1 MKKWFTKEDIVK
13 IRPWLLLGILVIL
26 FYLGASNLIT
36 LFGVIDFFIALLKPL
51 FLAIAFAYIL
61 NIPMTF
67 IERKLLKRVKKG
79 GYLEKCS
86 RAISLTL
93 TLILAFII
101 VAFIGSIVIPKIF
114 ESMAQLFN
122 NIGNLLQSIFVNIDE
137 VLAFFNIDYRM
148 EDFVQINSLVNMP
161 WNEIFKNVVNIVGNS
176 ANGIWNNAMNVTST
190 FFLWF
195 MAFMFS
201 LYLLNGKETLLSQV
215 RRTIIVIF
223 KEKNAESLFNYGK
236 QANQIFKSF
245 ITGQLMEACIIGTI
259 YYFGMRLFGFPYPE
273 LIALMI
279 AVFSLVPV
287 FGPMCAMM
295 IGAFLI
301 LSDDVLSSI
310 WFIVFFQILS
320 QLEDNLIYPKV
331 VGKSVGLPGLWVML
345 SIFILGD
352 LFGIVGMVT
361 AVPLTA
367 FLYTLFS
374 NFVRNTLKRRNIEVD
389 EDGFI
394 VKDSINNIEEK

>member
-1 MKKWFTKEDIVK
+1 MKKWFTKEDMIK
-13 IRPWLLLGILVIL
+13 IRPWVLLGILIIL
-26 FYLGASNLIT
+26 FYLGVSNILT
-36 LFGVIDFFIALLKPL
+36 LLAVVNFLIALLKPL

-61 NIPMTF
+61 NIPMTY
-67 IERKLLKRVKKG
+67 IERKFLKKVKPG
-79 GYLEKCS
+79 GFLDRCS

-93 TLILAFII
+93 TLILALII
-101 VAFIGSIVIPKIF
+101 VMFIGSIVIPKIF
-114 ESMAQLFN
+114 ESMTQLFN
-122 NIGNLLQSIFVNIDE
+122 NIGNLLQNIFVNIDE
-137 VLAFFNIDYRM
+137 MFAFFNIDYRM

-161 WNEIFKNVVNIVGNS
+161 WNEIFKNVINIVGNS

-215 RRTIIVIF
+215 RRTIIVVF
-223 KEKNAESLFNYGK
+223 KEKNAEALFTYGK
-236 QANQIFKSF
+236 QANSIFKSF

-295 IGAFLI
+295 LGAFLI
-301 LSDDVLSSI
+301 LSQDILSSI

-352 LFGIVGMVT
+352 LFGIVGMIT

-367 FLYTLFS
+367 FVYTLFS
-374 NFVRNTLKRRNIEVD
+374 TWVRNTLHQRSIKVD
-389 EDGFI
+389 QDGFV
-394 VKDSINNIEEK
+394 VKETKE